1 MNLGPI
7 GEILNLEEG
16 LRYLADA
23 KNLCKELQL
32 WASAMPR
39 R

>member
-23 KNLCKELQL
+23 KNL